1 MTATTGSGTA
11 ATGGR
16 DRSTGSAESPALTTD
31 GAPDGGSRPHHD
43 VVVVGGGIAGLVAA
57 RTLVADG
64 YAPVVVEASGT
75 CGGYLASADVG
86 PAGTP
91 VVVDTG
97 AESYASRSQAIA
109 ALVADL
115 GLEAIEPSGLSAWG
129 YVPRGTGPGAPD
141 RGPRGRAFPLP
152 KAGVLGIPGHV
163 WAADTRRAIGVVGAL
178 RASLDRVL
186 PASRVDTSTL
196 ASLVRS
202 RLGGR
207 VLDRLVTPVAGG
219 VHSTDPAMLSVDAVA
234 PGLLTAYERTG
245 SLTAAVRSLR
255 AQAPA
260 GSAVRGLVS
269 GMNQLV
275 AALETAVEAGGTIR
289 RSTGARRLQ
298 RAGDVWEVELTTGET
313 LHAARVVL
321 AVGGHTAVALLGDLV
336 DTAGA
341 APVRGTDIR
350 LVTLV
355 LRAPALGPAPR
366 GTGVLVAP
374 GSDVVAKGSTHA
386 SAKWPWLRDR
396 LDATL
401 GPDTHV
407 VRLSYGRGGSTP
419 EAAAEPQAAVSSVEP
434 ARTPGP
440 PARRTGSAGSDLDP
454 EASDDVFVAQAVRDV
469 QALYGVPVGPDDVLS
484 SAVTRWDDALS
495 PPTPAHRARTSRLVS
510 DVAALSAS
518 GAPGLSVTGAWVA
531 GTGLAAVVPHAQAA
545 ARSLDLS

>member
-1 MTATTGSGTA
+1 MTTIPSHDGT
-11 ATGGR
+11 
-16 DRSTGSAESPALTTD
+16 PAPVLD
-31 GAPDGGSRPHHD
+31 A
-43 VVVVGGGIAGLVAA
+43 VVVGGGIAGLVAA

-64 YAPVVVEASGT
+64 FAPVVVEASEI
-75 CGGYLASADVG
+75 CGGYLARADVG
-86 PAGTP
+86 PAGVP
-91 VVVDTG
+91 VVVDSG

-109 ALVADL
+109 ALVAEL
-115 GLEAIEPSGLSAWG
+115 GLEAVEPSGLSAWG
-129 YVPRGTGPGAPD
+129 YVPEGTGPRAAP
-141 RGPRGRAFPLP
+141 RRPRGRAFPLP

-163 WAADTRRAIGVVGAL
+163 WASDTCRAIGVVGAL

-196 ASLVRS
+196 ASLVES
-202 RLGGR
+202 RLGRR

-219 VHSTDPAMLSVDAVA
+219 VHSTDPALLSVDAVA

-245 SLTAAVRSLR
+245 SLAAAVRSLR

-260 GSAVRGLVS
+260 GSAVRGLVG

-275 AALETAVEAGGTIR
+275 AALETAVEAGGSIR
-289 RSTGARRLQ
+289 RSTGARQLR
-298 RAGDVWEVELTTGET
+298 RTGDVWEVRLTTGET
-313 LHAARVVL
+313 LRTARVVL

-355 LRAPALGPAPR
+355 LRAPALGDAPR

-386 SAKWPWLRDR
+386 SAKWPWLRKR

-401 GPDTHV
+401 GPDAHV
-407 VRLSYGRGGSTP
+407 VRLSYGRGGAGP
-419 EAAAEPQAAVSSVEP
+419 AGADLDAAAPDE
-434 ARTPGP
+434 T
-440 PARRTGSAGSDLDP
+440 
-454 EASDDVFVAQAVRDV
+454 FVTQAVLDV
-469 QALYGVPVGPDDVLS
+469 QALYGVPLASDDVLS

-510 DVAALSAS
+510 DVAALGSS

>member
-1 MTATTGSGTA
+1 M
-11 ATGGR
+11 
-16 DRSTGSAESPALTTD
+16 
-31 GAPDGGSRPHHD
+31 
-43 VVVVGGGIAGLVAA
+43 AA

-64 YAPVVVEASGT
+64 FAPVVVEASGT
-75 CGGYLASADVG
+75 CGGYLARADVG
-86 PAGTP
+86 PVGAP

-109 ALVADL
+109 ALVAEL
-115 GLEAIEPSGLSAWG
+115 GLEAVEPSGLSAWG
-129 YVPRGTGPGAPD
+129 YVPDGTGPKRPG

-178 RASLDRVL
+178 RASLDRAL

-202 RLGGR
+202 RLGAR

-219 VHSTDPAMLSVDAVA
+219 VHSTDPALLSVDAVA
-234 PGLLTAYERTG
+234 PGLLAAYERTG
-245 SLTAAVRSLR
+245 SLAAAVRSLR

-260 GSAVRGLVS
+260 GSAVRGLVG
-269 GMNQLV
+269 GMNRLV
-275 AALETAVEAGGTIR
+275 SALESAVEAGGTIR
-289 RSTGARRLQ
+289 RSTGVRRL
-298 RAGDVWEVELTTGET
+298 RRTGDLWEVELTTGET
-313 LHAARVVL
+313 LRTARVVL
-321 AVGGHTAVALLGDLV
+321 AVGGHTAVGLLGDLV

-355 LRAPALGPAPR
+355 LRAPALGCAPR

-386 SAKWPWLRDR
+386 SAKWPWLRER

-401 GPDTHV
+401 GPDVHV

-419 EAAAEPQAAVSSVEP
+419 EAAVEPQALGAVSP
-434 ARTPGP
+434 AGSQAS
-440 PARRTGSAGSDLDP
+440 PAPRAGSARSELDP
-454 EASDDVFVAQAVRDV
+454 AASDDVFVAQAVRDV
-469 QALYGVPVGPDDVLS
+469 QGLYGVPVAPGDVLS

-510 DVAALSAS
+510 DVAALRAS

>member
-1 MTATTGSGTA
+1 MTTSPSHDGT
-11 ATGGR
+11 
-16 DRSTGSAESPALTTD
+16 PAPVLD
-31 GAPDGGSRPHHD
+31 A
-43 VVVVGGGIAGLVAA
+43 VVVGGGIAGLVAA

-64 YAPVVVEASGT
+64 FSPVVLEASEV
-75 CGGYLASADVG
+75 CGGYLARADVG
-86 PAGTP
+86 PADVP
-91 VVVDTG
+91 VVVDSG

-109 ALVADL
+109 ALVAEL
-115 GLEAIEPSGLSAWG
+115 GLEAVEPSGLSAWG
-129 YVPRGTGPGAPD
+129 YVPEGTGRAPG
-141 RGPRGRAFPLP
+141 RRPRGRAFPLP

-163 WAADTRRAIGVVGAL
+163 WASDTRRAIGVVGAL

-186 PASRVDTSTL
+186 PASRVDASTL
-196 ASLVRS
+196 ASLVES
-202 RLGGR
+202 RLGRR

-219 VHSTDPAMLSVDAVA
+219 VHSTDPALLSVDAVA

-245 SLTAAVRSLR
+245 SLAAAVRSLR

-260 GSAVRGLVS
+260 GSAVRGLVG

-275 AALETAVEAGGTIR
+275 AALETAVEAGGSIR
-289 RSTGARRLQ
+289 RSTGARQLR
-298 RAGDVWEVELTTGET
+298 RTGDVWEVQLTTGET
-313 LHAARVVL
+313 LRTARVVL

-355 LRAPALGPAPR
+355 LRAPALGDAPR

-386 SAKWPWLRDR
+386 SAKWPWLRER

-401 GPDTHV
+401 GPDAHV
-407 VRLSYGRGGSTP
+407 VRLSYGRGGAGP
-419 EAAAEPQAAVSSVEP
+419 AGADLDAAAPDE
-434 ARTPGP
+434 T
-440 PARRTGSAGSDLDP
+440 
-454 EASDDVFVAQAVRDV
+454 FVAQAVLDV
-469 QALYGVPVGPDDVLS
+469 QALYGVPLASGDVLS

-510 DVAALSAS
+510 DVAALRAD